1 MARGRSASRRTGLQI
16 RGLQVY
22 YGHSHALQGVDLELD
37 GGVHA
42 VVGRNGM
49 GKTTL
54 CNAIMGLLPIR
65 SGSIRFNGQELSGL
79 PSYKIAGNGI
89 GYTPQGRRLWPSLTV
104 DEHLRLMDSGGAW
117 SVSRIYSTFPRL
129 AERWRNGAAQ
139 LSGGEQQMLAIS
151 RALLQDPE
159 LLVLD
164 EPTEGLAPVIVEQMR
179 QLLLELAEDP
189 QISILLI
196 EQNISLAT
204 AVSHDIAIMVNGR
217 IGRIMPSAD
226 LANDRT
232 LQERLLGVGR
242 HSHEDIAI
250 DLASEADSEET
261 LPEHAGKQGS
271 GYPAII
277 DSDTTVAEKQ
287 RGYTA
292 PAKWTRQA
300 WDEQTRHIDSSN
312 SDQPYRLA
320 C

>member
-1 MARGRSASRRTGLQI
+1 MSKARLASRKTGLQI
-16 RGLQVY
+16 RGLHVY
-22 YGHSHALQGVDLELD
+22 YGHSHVLQGVDLEFD
-37 GGVHA
+37 GGIHA

-54 CNAIMGLLPIR
+54 CNAIMGLLSIG

-79 PSYKIAGNGI
+79 PSYKIAANGI
-89 GYTPQGRRLWPSLTV
+89 GYTPQGRRLWSSLTV

-159 LLVLD
+159 LLIFD
-164 EPTEGLAPVIVEQMR
+164 EPTEGLAPVIVEQLR

-196 EQNISLAT
+196 EQNITLAT
-204 AVSHDIAIMVNGR
+204 SVSRDIAIMVNGQ
-217 IGRIMPSAD
+217 IGRIMSSAE

-242 HSHEDIAI
+242 HSHEDIDI
-250 DLASEADSEET
+250 E
-261 LPEHAGKQGS
+261 
-271 GYPAII
+271 PAYNT
-277 DSDTTVAEKQ
+277 DSDTQNSITEETSQKRSKLPSTIDTDMSVTESQDIAVK
-287 RGYTA
+287 GYT
-292 PAKWTRQA
+292 PPPKWSR
-300 WDEQTRHIDSSN
+300 
-312 SDQPYRLA
+312 
-320 C
+320 